1 MNIKDQFFIIRKR
14 LFEKRNIILIIVL
27 TIIFLILFSC
37 LTIMQFSVENKK
49 AVLNSVDE
57 RTYKISPEMVDDKVN
72 HRTEYIDFTEEQL
85 EKIRNINHVELVESE
100 KYLREYREEVSEFN
114 NGNEQGIILLKALL
128 KEDDIK
134 IKKGKGIQNKYELV
148 CSNTFYPHE
157 YDERIYSNFFLSN
170 KDILNKQIKVISD
183 NEDLNKKEISLTIVG
198 TYENKFEEAAN
209 TCYTNIETFDE
220 IVHKY
225 NGYNAGYDEDGN
237 LINKEYSEYSDYLV
251 RIDSRENIN
260 EVLKALNDMGIEY
273 RQCFYTNLEFFT
285 LLYSIPL
292 FVAIIVILLTLLILY
307 NFISK
312 KNMNR
317 LNYIGMLKAVGYDEK
332 AITTLNINEN
342 IVVTAISCVIS
353 LIIYLITLN
362 YLTYTLLA
370 EITYTSLILNV
381 PYILI
386 FLSFIIFVF
395 IVSLIV
401 KSNFKKIFK
410 FSVFEQLTK

>member
-1 MNIKDQFFIIRKR
+1 MNIKDQLFIIRKR

-37 LTIMQFSVENKK
+37 LTVMQFSVENKK
-49 AVLNSVDE
+49 EVLNSVDV
-57 RTYKISPEMVDDKVN
+57 RTYKIFPEMVDDKVN
-72 HRTEYIDFTEEQL
+72 HTTEYIDFTEEQI
-85 EKIRNINHVELVESE
+85 EKVRNINHVELVESD
-100 KYLREYREEVSEFN
+100 KYLREYRVEVSEFN
-114 NGNEQGIILLKALL
+114 NGSEQGIIYLKALI
-128 KEDDIK
+128 KDDDIK
-134 IKKGKGIQNKYELV
+134 IKKGTGIQNKYELV

-157 YDERIYSNFFLSN
+157 YDERIYSNLFLSS

-183 NEDLNKKEISLTIVG
+183 NEDLNKKEITLKIVG
-198 TYENKFEEAAN
+198 TYENKFEETAN
-209 TCYTNIETFDE
+209 TCYTNTLTYDE
-220 IVHKY
+220 IFSKY
-225 NGYNAGYDEDGN
+225 DGYTAEYDEDGN
-237 LINKEYSEYSDYLV
+237 LINKEYSEYRNYLV

-260 EVLKALNDMGIEY
+260 EVLKALDDMGIEY
-273 RQCFYTNLEFFT
+273 SQYSYIDLGFFT

-312 KNMNR
+312 KNLNR
-317 LNYIGMLKAVGYDEK
+317 LNNIGMLKALGYDEK
-332 AITTLNINEN
+332 TIITLNINEN
-342 IVVTAISCVIS
+342 IVITAISCVIS

-370 EITYTSLILNV
+370 EITYTSCILNV
-381 PYILI
+381 PYILMI
-386 FLSFIIFVF
+386 LSFIIFVF
-395 IVSLIV
+395 IVSLIA